1 MIVPTTLLPALML
14 AARIAIVSSSNQAD
28 GQPTLRYADRDGE
41 RVGAVLTE
49 LGSVAP
55 EDVWRLPN
63 TTVPALRAALDRAEE
78 RAAREPASTIIV
90 YYSGHADAEG
100 LLLGGERFSYRE
112 LRERLARSHAQVRVA
127 VLDACNAG
135 GATRPK
141 GGHQSSGPVF
151 TPVEPMRVDGAAIL
165 AATGAEELAQES
177 SDVEGSYFTHHLI
190 SGLRGAGDRDGN
202 GVITLGEAYAY
213 VYARTVAAT
222 APSLW
227 GPQHPSYDYRL
238 SGTGD
243 LALTTLSRGRQG
255 LMFPA
260 ASEGTFT
267 VIDGARDV
275 VAEVR
280 ADARRSQRL
289 ALAPGRY
296 HVTYRSA
303 GRVAAAD
310 VRLLPGADATVSR
323 ADLRDVGPE
332 LAFAKG
338 GALPA
343 RDGVFLD
350 FGLAGRAPST
360 SAISTELGLLYRHNG
375 ARWSLASR
383 LSYGE
388 TTLDDLDLSYRL
400 RRFSAAGYLLRL
412 VRAGALDLQLGGGVA
427 VTRALQTLSSGIEL
441 RATVPW
447 VGGALA
453 LEIPVAG
460 WLAARMAWDVG
471 AELVPI
477 DGQWRGRLAVHALLG
492 LGVRR

>member
-1 MIVPTTLLPALML
+1 MIAPLTVWPALLL

-28 GQPTLRYADRDGE
+28 GQATLRYADRDGE

-63 TTVPALRAALDRAEE
+63 TTVPALRSALERAEE
-78 RAAREPASTIIV
+78 RAAREPGSTIIL

-100 LLLGGERFSYRE
+100 LLLGDQRFSYRE

-141 GGHQSSGPVF
+141 GGHQSAGPVF

-243 LALTTLSRGRQG
+243 LALTTLARGRQG
-255 LMFPA
+255 LTFPSA
-260 ASEGTFT
+260 PAGTFT
-267 VIDGARDV
+267 VVDGARDV

-296 HVTYRSA
+296 HVTYRAA
-303 GRVAAAD
+303 GRLSATD
-310 VRLLPGADATVSR
+310 VRLMAGADTIVSR
-323 ADLRDVGPE
+323 
-332 LAFAKG
+332 
-338 GALPA
+338 
-343 RDGVFLD
+343 
-350 FGLAGRAPST
+350 
-360 SAISTELGLLYRHNG
+360 
-375 ARWSLASR
+375 
-383 LSYGE
+383 
-388 TTLDDLDLSYRL
+388 
-400 RRFSAAGYLLRL
+400 
-412 VRAGALDLQLGGGVA
+412 
-427 VTRALQTLSSGIEL
+427 
-441 RATVPW
+441 
-447 VGGALA
+447 
-453 LEIPVAG
+453 
-460 WLAARMAWDVG
+460 
-471 AELVPI
+471 
-477 DGQWRGRLAVHALLG
+477 
-492 LGVRR
+492 